1 MFCCFLCFCCVSV
14 CVWGGGAFI
23 NPHHPQLI
31 AANSEKDLV
40 LVMDA
45 VGHYY
50 VKVITWCCNYLH
62 PFEASR

>member
-1 MFCCFLCFCCVSV
+1 MRTLNYTHISSLDV
-14 CVWGGGAFI
+14 FI